1 MHTTAISPMRAYC
14 VYAGTL
20 PPSKKKKNT
29 VKKLADKKGNSS
41 FNQQIKNEFVK
52 RDFK

>member
-1 MHTTAISPMRAYC
+1 MSAMRVHATY
-14 VYAGTL
+14 TRPL
-20 PPSKKKKNT
+20 PPSKKKKIT

-41 FNQQIKNEFVK
+41 FIQQIKIEFGK